1 MPLKFPRFVGLR
13 TRFMLVAVLLTL
25 IFSSVWGFWSW
36 QRESGFLRRQIE
48 REGEMLVSTMAIP
61 IINALLYEEL
71 GIIEEGGLLDNFV
84 AEIMANRQLEPR
96 YAFVVNLQGKVL
108 AHNILSEFGQ
118 DYADPLTHEV
128 LNGHGLN
135 IRPAELNGEPLLD
148 FGMPLAIHGKRW
160 GGLRIGIS
168 LRPLHAELRLL
179 ATRIASFTL
188 LFAIGALSAFTLV
201 GGRLSKPLIK
211 LAGDMEK
218 VPDLPPDYHLEAI
231 RGDEIGQLQ
240 QSFVRLVERLR
251 RLEDE
256 RNRSVERL
264 LDNERLATVGKLVS
278 GVAHEVNNP
287 LAGIEAALFNIRK
300 RSTGDL
306 QRYVDVVQREIDRI
320 GGIVRQLLDLARAGS
335 LEREKVASDTFL
347 SEVDSFAR
355 MALKP
360 LGVRYRFQ
368 NLCQAQDLCIDRD
381 KLYQVV
387 LNLVLNAADAA
398 RAAGSEA
405 QVELLAYDS
414 ATEFCIQVKDNGP
427 GVPEEIRDK
436 IFELFFTTKQ
446 PGQGTGVG
454 LAICLSIV
462 DRHGGKLVLL
472 DNEYQGA
479 TFLVKLPKKSV
490 SSGECPKQGGR
501 LES

>member
-1 MPLKFPRFVGLR
+1 MPLKASIFVGLR

-25 IFSSVWGFWSW
+25 IFSGVWGVWSW
-36 QRESGFLRRQIE
+36 QRESESLRQRIE
-48 REGEMLVSTMAIP
+48 REGSMLVSAMAIP

-84 AEIMANRQLEPR
+84 AEIMANQQLTPR
-96 YAFVVNLQGKVL
+96 YAFVVNLHGRVL

-118 DYADPLTHEV
+118 DYTDPLTREV
-128 LNGHGLN
+128 LKGQALN
-135 IRPAELNGEPLLD
+135 IQPAELDGEPLLD

-160 GGLRIGIS
+160 GGLRVGIS
-168 LRPLHAELRLL
+168 LRQLHAELQLL
-179 ATRIASFTL
+179 GTRIASFTL
-188 LFAIGALSAFTLV
+188 LFAIGALGAFTLV
-201 GGRLSKPLIK
+201 GGRLSQPLIK

-218 VPDLPPDYHLEAI
+218 VPDLPPDYHLETI
-231 RGDEIGQLQ
+231 RRDEIGQLQ
-240 QSFVRLVERLR
+240 LSFVRLVERLQ

-300 RSTGDL
+300 RGGNDL
-306 QRYVDVVQREIDRI
+306 RRYVEVVQREIDRI

-335 LEREKVASDTFL
+335 LEREQVSSETFL
-347 SEVDSFAR
+347 NEVDSFAR

-360 LGVRYRFQ
+360 LRVRYQFQ
-368 NLCQAQDLCIDRD
+368 NHCQPQTLCIDRD

-398 RAAGSEA
+398 RGAGSEA
-405 QVELLAYDS
+405 LVEVLAYDS
-414 ATEFCIQVKDNGP
+414 ASDYCIQVKDNGP

-436 IFELFFTTKQ
+436 IFDLFFTTKQ

-462 DRHGGKLVLL
+462 DRHGGRLELL

-479 TFLVKLPKKSV
+479 TFLVKLPKQSV
-490 SSGECPKQGGR
+490 SSSKCHNQGGR
-501 LES
+501 FES